1 MIDRLFD
8 WLEIF
13 GALMFSAIIVFYLA
27 FGVSLLAQ
35 LPFCVML
42 NLDRINVL
50 KTAIETGFVIVVV
63 VGVVGIWEVL
73 K

>member
-35 LPFCVML
+35 LPFCVL
-42 NLDRINVL
+42 LELDRINVL
-50 KTAIETGFVIVVV
+50 KTAVETAFVVV
-63 VGVVGIWEVL
+63 AVVGIFGIREVL